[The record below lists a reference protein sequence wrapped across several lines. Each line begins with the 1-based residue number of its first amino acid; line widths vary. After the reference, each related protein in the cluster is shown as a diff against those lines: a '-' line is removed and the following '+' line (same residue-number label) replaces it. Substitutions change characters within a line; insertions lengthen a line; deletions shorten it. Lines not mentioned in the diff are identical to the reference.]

1 MVKGC
6 LQYVITTVGTLAD
19 VNNGPDNSGGAV
31 HRIQWQTAR
40 PLRRFQHAPPAVGG
54 IDNLQP
60 FKGQKVLAILAL
72 VDRVCVGTPMT
83 L

>member
-6 LQYVITTVGTLAD
+6 LQNAITTVGNLAD
-19 VNNGPDNSGGAV
+19 VNSGTFNSRGV
-31 HRIQWQTAR
+31 LHRIQRQQETS
-40 PLRRFQHAPPAVGG
+40 LRHLQHAPPAVGG

>member
-6 LQYVITTVGTLAD
+6 LQTVTTSVGNLAD
-19 VNNGPDNSGGAV
+19 MNSGPVIWGGKV
-31 HRIQWQTAR
+31 HRIQWQNER

-72 VDRVCVGTPMT
+72 VDRICVGTPMT